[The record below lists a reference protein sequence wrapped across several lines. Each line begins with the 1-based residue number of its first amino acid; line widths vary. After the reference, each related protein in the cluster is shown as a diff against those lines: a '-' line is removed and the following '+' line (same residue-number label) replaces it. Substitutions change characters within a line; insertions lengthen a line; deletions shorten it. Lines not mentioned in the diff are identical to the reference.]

1 MDAVNQLKW
10 EINGLLIKEE
20 KMWKQRSRA
29 LWLKEG
35 DQNTKFFHN
44 RASHRYKRNR
54 IEELKNEAGVV
65 CTNEEEIADILI
77 AYYQQLFSTAS
88 PTRVEEV
95 LRVVPSIITEEQN
108 TMLAVEFVKAEIN
121 EALQQM
127 EPLKALGPDGLPP
140 LFYQKFW
147 NTIGDDVL
155 AAILNCLNIGF
166 IPPSINR
173 TFITLI
179 PKVKSP
185 TVVFEFRPIAL
196 CNVIYKLA
204 SKVIANRLKKV
215 LPYLFSES
223 QSAFQS
229 NKAISDNILVAF
241 ELLHH
246 MKTQKSKKADFM
258 TLKLDMSKAYDRVEW
273 HFLLKL

>member
-108 TMLAVEFVKAEIN
+108 TMLAAEFVKAEID

-127 EPLKALGPDGLPP
+127 EPLKAPGPDGLPP
-140 LFYQKFW
+140 LF
-147 NTIGDDVL
+147 T
-155 AAILNCLNIGF
+155 
-166 IPPSINR
+166 
-173 TFITLI
+173 
-179 PKVKSP
+179 KSSG
-185 TVVFEFRPIAL
+185 I
-196 CNVIYKLA
+196 
-204 SKVIANRLKKV
+204 
-215 LPYLFSES
+215 
-223 QSAFQS
+223 Q
-229 NKAISDNILVAF
+229 LV
-241 ELLHH
+241 
-246 MKTQKSKKADFM
+246 M
-258 TLKLDMSKAYDRVEW
+258 MS
-273 HFLLKL
+273 

>member
-1 MDAVNQLKW
+1 
-10 EINGLLIKEE
+10 
-20 KMWKQRSRA
+20 MWKQRSRA

-35 DQNTKFFHN
+35 DHNTKFFHN

-65 CTNEEEIADILI
+65 CTNEEEISDILI
-77 AYYQQLFSTAS
+77 DYYQQLFTTAS
-88 PTRVEEV
+88 PTHVEEV
-95 LRVVPSIITEEQN
+95 LRVVPSIIIEEQN
-108 TMLAVEFVKAEIN
+108 AMLAAKFVKAEID

-127 EPLKALGPDGLPP
+127 EPLKAPGPDGLPP

-147 NTIGDDVL
+147 TSIGEDVSS
-155 AAILNCLNIGF
+155 AILNCLNSGF

-204 SKVIANRLKKV
+204 SKVIEINLKM
-215 LPYLFSES
+215 S
-223 QSAFQS
+223 
-229 NKAISDNILVAF
+229 
-241 ELLHH
+241 HH
-246 MKTQKSKKADFM
+246 I
-258 TLKLDMSKAYDRVEW
+258 
-273 HFLLKL
+273 

>member
-20 KMWKQRSRA
+20 KMWKQRSRV

-35 DQNTKFFHN
+35 DQNTEFFHN
-44 RASHRYKRNR
+44 RASHSYKRNR
-54 IEELKNEAGVV
+54 IEKLKNEAGVV
-65 CTNEEEIADILI
+65 CTNEEEISDILI
-77 AYYQQLFSTAS
+77 DYYHQLFTTAS
-88 PTRVEEV
+88 PTHMEEV

-108 TMLAVEFVKAEIN
+108 AMLAAEFVRAEID

-127 EPLKALGPDGLPP
+127 EPLKAPGLDGLPP

-147 NTIGDDVL
+147 NTIGDDVST
-155 AAILNCLNIGF
+155 AILNCLKSSF
-166 IPPSINR
+166 IPPSINH

-185 TVVFEFRPIAL
+185 TVASEFCPIAL

-204 SKVIANRLKKV
+204 AKVIAKDR
-215 LPYLFSES
+215 
-223 QSAFQS
+223 
-229 NKAISDNILVAF
+229 
-241 ELLHH
+241 
-246 MKTQKSKKADFM
+246 KS
-258 TLKLDMSKAYDRVEW
+258 VV
-273 HFLLKL
+273 

>member
-1 MDAVNQLKW
+1 
-10 EINGLLIKEE
+10 
-20 KMWKQRSRA
+20 MWKQRSRV

-35 DQNTKFFHN
+35 DQKTKFFHN

-54 IEELKNEAGVV
+54 IEELKNEARVV
-65 CTNEEEIADILI
+65 CTNEEEISNILI
-77 AYYQQLFSTAS
+77 DYYQQLFIMAS
-88 PTRVEEV
+88 PTHVEEV
-95 LRVVPSIITEEQN
+95 LRVVPSIIIEEQN
-108 TMLAVEFVKAEIN
+108 AMLTAKFVKAEID

-127 EPLKALGPDGLPP
+127 EPLKAPGPDGLPP

-147 NTIGDDVL
+147 TSIGKDVSS
-155 AAILNCLNIGF
+155 AILNCLNLGF

-204 SKVIANRLKKV
+204 SKVIEIDLKM
-215 LPYLFSES
+215 P
-223 QSAFQS
+223 
-229 NKAISDNILVAF
+229 
-241 ELLHH
+241 HH
-246 MKTQKSKKADFM
+246 I
-258 TLKLDMSKAYDRVEW
+258 
-273 HFLLKL
+273 